1 MNTISHKI
9 YIWLLTLI
17 GIIVVLWIGYY
28 GYDYYSLP
36 VDQRHEHTLNAVL
49 SPTGFWGHGMGFIGS
64 FLMTF
69 GVMMYSLRKR
79 WRVLSN
85 TGTIRHV
92 LEFHIFLCLL
102 GPALIV
108 YHSAFKLGGIIA
120 VSFWSMVVVVTSGVL
135 GRYLYLQIPKT
146 ITGRE
151 LSPFELKKQID
162 QNNQTL
168 QQDYKI
174 QPGIFETI
182 REYTETL
189 EKYSKGLVFKA
200 FFRQHI
206 VNYRYK
212 KNIRQLFPVIRR
224 DITDSAHTDAVEK
237 LLMENAV
244 TQIRLTNLTITQK
257 LFRYWHIFHLPF
269 ALIMFVIMIIHII
282 VAFLFGYGW
291 IFM

>member
-1 MNTISHKI
+1 MNRTVH
-9 YIWLLTLI
+9 TLYLW
-17 GIIVVLWIGYY
+17 VLFITGAVTVCGIGYY
-28 GYDYYSLP
+28 GYDYYQLP
-36 VDQRHEHTLNAVL
+36 VKDRHEHALHEILKPA
-49 SPTGFWGHGMGFIGS
+49 GFLGHGMGFAGS
-64 FLMTF
+64 FMMVA
-69 GVMMYSLRKR
+69 GVAMYSLRKR
-79 WRVLSN
+79 WKVLSM
-85 TGTIRHV
+85 TGTIKHV

-162 QNNQTL
+162 QNFQAL
-168 QQDYKI
+168 VRDYKV
-174 QPGIFETI
+174 PAGIIESI
-182 REYTETL
+182 REHTDTL

-200 FFRQHI
+200 FFRQHF
-206 VNYRYK
+206 VNYRYR
-212 KNIRQLFPVIRR
+212 KNIRLLFPVIPR
-224 DITDSAHTDAVEK
+224 DITDPAHAEAAEK
-237 LLMENAV
+237 LLMENAL

-257 LFRYWHIFHLPF
+257 LFRYWHFFHLPF
-269 ALIMFVIMIIHII
+269 AMVMFVIMIIHMV